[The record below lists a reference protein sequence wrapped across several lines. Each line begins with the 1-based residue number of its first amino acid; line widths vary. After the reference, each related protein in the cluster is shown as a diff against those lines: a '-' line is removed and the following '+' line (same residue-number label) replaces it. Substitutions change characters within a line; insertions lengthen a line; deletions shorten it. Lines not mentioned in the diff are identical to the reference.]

1 LFASAMIAALFADMR
16 PATFLVMLSL
26 SLPVLAPP
34 LSSASDDGKQSAG
47 ATAQSD
53 FSADDFDWR
62 EMVPYLFVAAGLP
75 GEEGVKALLENS
87 SVLRAYIRNEV
98 RSECGPD
105 KNPCTAKRS
114 SLSDEE
120 VSKRID
126 EIVQEGILVRNKTAF
141 VDYPL
146 AHQPFPFSQ
155 IAAVKSEKH
164 PDAYFMLSLA
174 DRSYSAAQVQAKY
187 GVPYDTDIFQWYSVF
202 KYRLDN
208 RQYTSKAVFEI
219 DPVDGAVIKIAI
231 SLKPKKSKN
240 RH

>member
-1 LFASAMIAALFADMR
+1 MIAALFADMR

-34 LSSASDDGKQSAG
+34 LSSASDDGKQPAG

-62 EMVPYLFVAAGLP
+62 EMVPYLFVAASLP
-75 GEEGVKALLENS
+75 GEQGIKAVLENS

-202 KYRLDN
+202 KYRLDS